1 MLKKI
6 SITYA
11 LLALVTGLVTTFMQ
25 VQPALFFIDL
35 LTGSDNKFPLKLVAL
50 LTVLVLMLP
59 MLIVVVIVNL
69 TTSGER
75 DYLPN
80 LTLKSGIL
88 VKREKNLSAAVY
100 PFMVM
105 INGEKKSAISNGK
118 STFVELIPGTYK
130 VFIKTS
136 GKNSA
141 VLDIDVK
148 EKEIIHLKSG
158 YHTDT
163 FKSSLYL
170 MHDQEIDAV

>member
-6 SITYA
+6 SIAYA
-11 LLALVTGLVTTFMQ
+11 LLALVAGLVTTFMQ

-50 LTVLVLMLP
+50 LTILVFMLP
-59 MLIVVVIVNL
+59 IIILVVIVNL

-75 DYLPN
+75 DNMPDM
-80 LTLKSGIL
+80 TGKSGVI
-88 VKREKNLSAAVY
+88 VKREKNLNAAVY
-100 PFMVM
+100 PFFVM

-118 STFVELIPGTYK
+118 STFVELIPGAYK

-141 VLDIDVK
+141 VLDLVVK
-148 EKEIIHLKSG
+148 EKEIIQLKSG

-170 MHDQEIDAV
+170 VHDQEIAAV